1 MRQPF
6 RNEHCQLNDA
16 NLKGDFL
23 DKFYVEIGR
32 VVILGLALIHL
43 IFEVIF
49 SVSRNERFQGKISLY
64 LSI

>member
-23 DKFYVEIGR
+23 DQFYVKIGR

-49 SVSRNERFQGKISLY
+49 ALSSNEIL
-64 LSI
+64 